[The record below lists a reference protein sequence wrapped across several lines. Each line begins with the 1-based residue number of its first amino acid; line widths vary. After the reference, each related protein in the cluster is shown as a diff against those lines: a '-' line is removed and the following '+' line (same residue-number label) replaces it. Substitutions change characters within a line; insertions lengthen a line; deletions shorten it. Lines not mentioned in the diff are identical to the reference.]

1 MRDIGVKD
9 NEVLVFSELMD
20 AKSLFLT
27 ANADTIYVM
36 GSLDL
41 SKGPVVLETPPKF
54 LGAVQDAWFRWV
66 IDLGVPGPDR
76 GEGGK
81 YLIVPPDYTGPLPEG
96 GFFVA
101 RARTNTI
108 VWFGRS
114 FLENHNDPKPVVER
128 IKKFTKVY
136 RFRPGGVRH
145 AHLPTS

>member
-1 MRDIGVKD
+1 MI
-9 NEVLVFSELMD
+9 
-20 AKSLFLT
+20 
-27 ANADTIYVM
+27 
-36 GSLDL
+36 
-41 SKGPVVLETPPKF
+41 ETPPKF

-81 YLIVPPDYTGPLPEG
+81 YLIVPPGYDGPLPEG

-114 FLENHNDPKPVVER
+114 FLANHADPKPVVETSASSR
-128 IKKFTKVY
+128 RSTLTSRVASA
-136 RFRPGGVRH
+136 RQSPNSWPVRLNSGG
-145 AHLPTS
+145 